1 MGTKKGGARK
11 GKPKGS
17 RLAYDDIP
25 TKEKKGESHMAFL
38 ERRKKIKRR
47 YEKENP
53 EIVTDKQ
60 YSELGE
66 QSLKRRKGPQVTDL
80 TSSPYGFFDIIRALE
95 RAGNNPNQAMEIL
108 LRALR
113 IPK

>member
-25 TKEKKGESHMAFL
+25 TKEKKGESHREFL
-38 ERRKKIKRR
+38 IRRNKIKRR

-53 EIVTDKQ
+53 EVITDKQ
-60 YSELGE
+60 YSELGA
-66 QSLKRRKGPQVTDL
+66 QSLKRGGASQ
-80 TSSPYGFFDIIRALE
+80 SGFHPIITALE
-95 RAGNNPNQAMEIL
+95 KAGNNPNQAIEIL